1 MKQVAKV
8 GLGIVAC
15 AVLAAAA
22 SCAGNGQSSPA
33 PAASASPTPG
43 GPVYHISANG
53 TAGQPVKITNIEKGV
68 TEYMLLAQS
77 VLYATNLQR
86 GKFSDNTL
94 HFYKG
99 GKPRLTVT
107 APTAF
112 VDEQSH
118 NVALSGGVVARTA
131 AGVTLSSDTMQYNE
145 RTRLLTAVG
154 NVVANEPGGNTLT
167 GSRAIADLDLQEIR
181 LFGEGSP
188 SASRSASP

>member
-1 MKQVAKV
+1 MTKVASFIGV
-8 GLGIVAC
+8 FAC
-15 AVLAAAA
+15 TAVISAVA
-22 SCAGNGQSSPA
+22 SCAGSGRTPATPA
-33 PAASASPTPG
+33 PSISAMPQ

-53 TAGQPVKITNIEKGV
+53 TAGQPVKISNIDKGV
-68 TEYMLLAQS
+68 TQYTLLAQS

-86 GKFSDNTL
+86 GKFVDNTMY
-94 HFYKG
+94 FYKG
-99 GKPRLTVT
+99 RKTRLTVT

-112 VDEQSH
+112 VDEEDH

-131 AGVTLSSDTMQYNE
+131 TGVMLSSDTMHYDE

-154 NVVANEPGGNTLT
+154 HVVANEPGGNTLT

-188 SASRSASP
+188 TPSRSASP